1 MTKTL
6 ARLSLYCIVF
16 GASGNKQKASGN
28 RQKASGNKQRA
39 SGNKQRASGNKP
51 RASGNKQRASGQQT
65 ESERAANSCRRQ
77 RGEGN
82 TWKSLTANSPLPTRC
97 RTPRSNIDCEM
108 ESYLVNN
115 ILTCAYAL
123 QANKTGANET
133 VNATG
138 KLAWLRKNEAFWWRW
153 IEQRTAQQN

>member
-16 GASGNKQKASGN
+16 GASGNKQRASGN
-28 RQKASGNKQRA
+28 RQRASGNKQRA
-39 SGNKQRASGNKP
+39 SGNKQRASGN
-51 RASGNKQRASGQQT
+51 RQSERQQAESERQQTESERQQTESERQQT
-65 ESERAANSCRRQ
+65 ESERATDRERAGSKQLSPQ

-82 TWKSLTANSPLPTRC
+82 TWESLTANSPLPTRC

-123 QANKTGANET
+123 QANKTG
-133 VNATG
+133 G
-138 KLAWLRKNEAFWWRW
+138 
-153 IEQRTAQQN
+153 Q